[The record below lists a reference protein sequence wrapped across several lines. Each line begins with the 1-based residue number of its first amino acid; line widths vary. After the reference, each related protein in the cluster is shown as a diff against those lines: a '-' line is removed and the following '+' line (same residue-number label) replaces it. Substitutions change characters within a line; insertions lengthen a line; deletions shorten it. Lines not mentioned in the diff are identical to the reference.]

1 MQRCSTSRWASYG
14 FPLATQ
20 TPPPH
25 FRLEGMVTSGLPLLG
40 GPTGG
45 FCLAVPS
52 VEPGVAAL
60 PVTPVVV
67 LGSEPG
73 LGGLP
78 IVGGF
83 VTEADVVAPPIAV
96 AGLEAPPI
104 AFGFVFA
111 GPPSAFCAKVGCA
124 ALTASAP
131 IEMPSSKMLV
141 VVRFFIDCESSLPP
155 SGISAHHA

>member
-1 MQRCSTSRWASYG
+1 
-14 FPLATQ
+14 
-20 TPPPH
+20 
-25 FRLEGMVTSGLPLLG
+25 MVTSGLPLLG

-83 VTEADVVAPPIAV
+83 VTEADVVAPPIAG

-124 ALTASAP
+124 TLTASAP

-141 VVRFFIDCESSLPP
+141 VVRFFIDCESFCRRAGYRRIMRDPFADRILGRLTLSQTLEM
-155 SGISAHHA
+155 